1 MFDRGHT
8 RRGAVV
14 ESRFFRGV
22 SNVTKRD
29 RVQNKFMYENWSISK
44 KCSGFKLVTLISTY
58 RSCVKIEKNI
68 SQTKVIY
75 TSIY

>member
-8 RRGAVV
+8 RRGTVV

-29 RVQNKFMYENWSISK
+29 RSFI
-44 KCSGFKLVTLISTY
+44 
-58 RSCVKIEKNI
+58 
-68 SQTKVIY
+68 
-75 TSIY
+75 

>member
-8 RRGAVV
+8 RRGTVV

-44 KCSGFKLVTLISTY
+44 KCSGFK
-58 RSCVKIEKNI
+58 
-68 SQTKVIY
+68 
-75 TSIY
+75 